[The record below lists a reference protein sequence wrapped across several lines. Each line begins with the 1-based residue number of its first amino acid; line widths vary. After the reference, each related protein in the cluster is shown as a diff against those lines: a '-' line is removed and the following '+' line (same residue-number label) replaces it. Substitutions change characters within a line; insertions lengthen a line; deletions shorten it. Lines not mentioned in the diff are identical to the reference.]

1 MIKKIY
7 MHNEKL
13 KDEWLNLLHQENI
26 NAEDAIEETFGYYE
40 DNVLIAT
47 ASRYQNVIKCVAVD
61 NKLQGGSIFNQII
74 THIINRNTEEGYFK
88 HYLYTT
94 TKSSTAFEYLGFKKL
109 EEVDN
114 KLVFMEKAIIGFDA
128 FLSNLEKHK
137 KPGNTIAS
145 IVMNANPFTLGHQ
158 FLVEKAASENDILY
172 LFVLSEE
179 MSVFSSA
186 TRLKL
191 VKEGVAHLD
200 NVYVFTTD
208 NYMVS
213 SATFPSYFLK
223 EDDDVTK
230 IQARLDAKMF
240 VNHISKALDINIRY
254 VGSEPFSNA
263 TNIYNEAL
271 LKEFGDK
278 IKLVIVE
285 RLENETDVISATK
298 VRKLLGA
305 EKMDEVKRFV
315 PKTTYDFLVSDA
327 GKEIIEKLKG
337 STHEKP

>member
-1 MIKKIY
+1 MIRKIY
-7 MHNEKL
+7 THNEKA

-26 NAEDAIEETFGYYE
+26 KAEDAIEETFGYYE
-40 DNVLIAT
+40 NNELVAT

-61 NKLQGGSIFNQII
+61 NRLQGGSIFNQII

-94 TKSSTAFEYLGFKKL
+94 KKSSKAFEYLGFRKL
-109 EEVDN
+109 EEVDD
-114 KLVFMEKAIIGFDA
+114 KLVFMENAVRGFDT
-128 FLSNLEKHK
+128 FLNDLEKHK
-137 KPGNTIAS
+137 KPGKTIAS

-158 FLVEKAASENDILY
+158 YLVEKAASENDILH

-179 MSVFSSA
+179 LSAFSSLQ
-186 TRLKL
+186 RLKL
-191 VKEGVAHLD
+191 VKAGVSHLN
-200 NVYVFTTD
+200 NVYVHQTD

-230 IQARLDAKMF
+230 IQARLDARMF

-254 VGSEPFSNA
+254 VGNEPFSNA

-271 LKEFGDK
+271 SEEFDDK
-278 IKLVIVE
+278 IKLIIVE

-298 VRKLLGA
+298 VRKLLSE
-305 EKMDEVKRFV
+305 EKLAEVKRFV
-315 PKTTYDFLVSDA
+315 PKTTYDFFTTNEGIAV
-327 GKEIIEKLKG
+327 IEKLKG